1 MQLHRRHV
9 WLLAVLSPL
18 CALSACKTVTSG
30 AETVAQLPRMAVSGT
45 VGFFDKVFST
55 PALAVEALEI
65 GRSAQC
71 HSTGREPAL
80 ELFQDSAAV
89 QAWEAARGVNFTPP
103 GTQLA
108 PGLYAIAEMGER
120 ATGGYGLAVSR
131 QAALKEG
138 VLYLKASFLVPGNSS
153 MVTQVVTSPCS
164 LVLLPTR
171 SFTEL
176 QLLDQSNKVRARW
189 VAPGLKG

>member
-1 MQLHRRHV
+1 MRLHRHRV
-9 WLLAVLSPL
+9 LLLAALSSIA
-18 CALSACKTVTSG
+18 ALSACKTVTTG
-30 AETVAQLPRMAVSGT
+30 AETVAQLPRKAVEGT
-45 VGFFDKVFST
+45 VGFFDTLFTS
-55 PALAVEALEI
+55 PSLAVEVVEI
-65 GRSAQC
+65 GRTAQC
-71 HSTGREPAL
+71 NSTGREPAV
-80 ELFQDSAAV
+80 EFFQNGEAV
-89 QAWEAARGVNFTPP
+89 EAWQTARGLSLTPP

-120 ATGGYGLAVSR
+120 ATGGYALAVSR
-131 QAALKEG
+131 QAALKDG

-189 VAPGLKG
+189 VAPGLKS